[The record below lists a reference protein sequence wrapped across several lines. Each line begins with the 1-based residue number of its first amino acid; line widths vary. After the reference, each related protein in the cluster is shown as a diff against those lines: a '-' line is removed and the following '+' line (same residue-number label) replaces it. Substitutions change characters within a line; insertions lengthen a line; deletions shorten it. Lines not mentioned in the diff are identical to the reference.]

1 MVTLVD
7 GRVVSGLRVRDD
19 GADVVLV
26 DAGGREVRVPRVSID
41 ELAVTPL
48 SPMPANMADQV
59 PEDALPDLVAFL
71 RAAAPR

>member
-1 MVTLVD
+1 VD
-7 GRVVSGLRVRDD
+7 I
-19 GADVVLV
+19 
-26 DAGGREVRVPRVSID
+26 GGREVRVMRVSID